1 MPDVPQISDAEWEV
15 MKVVWEA
22 GDAAPPEPLTA
33 GEVVQR
39 MAAAG
44 GPGARWR
51 PRTIK
56 TLLSRLVQKGAVRA
70 DAEPGAARVYR
81 YRAAV
86 SREACVRQESR
97 SFLRR
102 VFDGDVAPALV
113 HFLNASNLSRDDI
126 ERLKKVLDDEV
137 AAAAGNGR
145 KSAGKGR
152 AS

>member
-1 MPDVPQISDAEWEV
+1 MPDPLPQISDAEWEV

-22 GDAAPPEPLTA
+22 GDAAPPETLTA

-39 MAAAG
+39 MGAAG
-44 GPGARWR
+44 GPGGRWR

-81 YRAAV
+81 YKAAV

-113 HFLNASNLSRDDI
+113 HFLNASNLSRGDI
-126 ERLKKVLDDEV
+126 ERLKKVLDNEV
-137 AAAAGNGR
+137 AAAGNGR

>member
-1 MPDVPQISDAEWEV
+1 MPDTVPQISDAEWEV

-22 GDAAPPEPLTA
+22 GDAGPPAALTA

-39 MAAAG
+39 MG
-44 GPGARWR
+44 GAGARWR

-56 TLLSRLVQKGAVRA
+56 TLLSRLVQKGAVRV

-86 SREACVRQESR
+86 SRDACVRQESR

-102 VFDGDVAPALV
+102 VFDGDVAPAL
-113 HFLNASNLSRDDI
+113 
-126 ERLKKVLDDEV
+126 
-137 AAAAGNGR
+137 
-145 KSAGKGR
+145 
-152 AS
+152 